1 MFESLGFTQKEA
13 ESQFGFLL
21 NAFEYGF
28 PPHGG
33 IALGLDRLVML
44 LANEPNIR
52 EVIPF
57 PKNGRAV
64 DPLTDAPT
72 VVSDNQLH
80 ELALQVTTRSEERRV
95 GKLYRY
101 LENQSYYIK

>member
-1 MFESLGFTQKEA
+1 
-13 ESQFGFLL
+13 
-21 NAFEYGF
+21 
-28 PPHGG
+28 
-33 IALGLDRLVML
+33 ML

-80 ELALQVTTRSEERRV
+80 ELALQVTTTP
-95 GKLYRY
+95 KDK
-101 LENQSYYIK
+101 N